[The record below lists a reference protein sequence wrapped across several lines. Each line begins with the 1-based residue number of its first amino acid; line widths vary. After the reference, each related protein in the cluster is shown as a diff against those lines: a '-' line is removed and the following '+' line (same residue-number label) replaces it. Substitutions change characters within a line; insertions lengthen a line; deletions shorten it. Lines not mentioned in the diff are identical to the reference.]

1 MTRIGVWNAGAP
13 RLGAAIAAVG
23 VFDGVHLGHQALVR
37 DAVLLARARGVTS
50 VVVTFDRDPDQIVSP
65 ATAAPQLLDLDQKLS
80 FLSGL
85 GPDAVTVV
93 PFTAALANTAPL
105 VFLDEVLLDA
115 MEPVT
120 VVVGADFRFGHR
132 AEGDVGTLVRY
143 GADHG
148 FTVVAHDLVCADG
161 LPITSTR
168 IRSLV
173 SDGDVRT
180 AARLLGRPHRVRG
193 TVRRGRGVGA
203 ELGFPTANLATDPYA
218 ALPAPGVYAAR
229 VEVDGVP
236 YAAAVS
242 IGVPPSFPEATDVF
256 EVHLIGYDGDLVG
269 RSLVV
274 EFLERLRDQVAFS
287 DTAALSDAIA
297 RDVEAA
303 ERAAGQPPA
312 RG

>member
-1 MTRIGVWNAGAP
+1 MTRISVWNAGAP
-13 RLGAAIAAVG
+13 RLGASVAAVG
-23 VFDGVHLGHQALVR
+23 VFDGVHLGHQALVH
-37 DAVLLARARGVTS
+37 DAVLLARTDGVAS
-50 VVVTFDRDPDQIVSP
+50 VIVTFDRDPDQVVSP
-65 ATAAPQLLDLDQKLS
+65 AAAAPQLLDLDQKLS

-105 VFLDEVLLDA
+105 VFLDEVLVDA
-115 MEPVT
+115 MDPVT
-120 VVVGADFRFGHR
+120 VVVGHDFRFGHR

-148 FTVVAHDLVCADG
+148 FTVVAHELVCADG

-173 SDGDVRT
+173 SDGDVRA

-193 TVRRGRGVGA
+193 TVRRGRGAGA
-203 ELGFPTANLATDPYA
+203 KLGFPTANLATDPYA
-218 ALPAPGVYAAR
+218 ALPAPGVYAGR
-229 VEVDGVP
+229 VEIDAVSHV
-236 YAAAVS
+236 AAVS
-242 IGVPPSFPEATDVF
+242 VGAPPSFPEATDAF
-256 EVHLIGYDGDLVG
+256 EVHVIGHDGDLVG
-269 RSLVV
+269 HSLIV

-287 DTAALSDAIA
+287 DAAALSEAIA

-303 ERAAGQPPA
+303 KRAAG
-312 RG
+312 

>member
-1 MTRIGVWNAGAP
+1 VTRIGVWHAEAP
-13 RLGAAIAAVG
+13 RLGRAVVAVG

-37 DAVLLARARGVTS
+37 DAVLLARMNGVAS

-85 GPDAVTVV
+85 GPDSITVV
-93 PFTAALANTAPL
+93 PFTAALAGTAPL

-120 VVVGADFRFGHR
+120 VVIGHDFRFGHR
-132 AEGDVGTLVRY
+132 AEGDVGTLTRY
-143 GADHG
+143 GAGHG
-148 FTVVAHDLVCADG
+148 FTVVAHELVCADS

-173 SDGDVRT
+173 AHGDVVA

-203 ELGFPTANLATDPYA
+203 KLGFPTANLVTDPYA
-218 ALPAPGVYAAR
+218 ALPAPGVYAGR
-229 VEVDGVP
+229 VELDGVAC
-236 YAAAVS
+236 AAAVS
-242 IGVPPSFPEATDVF
+242 IGAPPSFPEATDVF
-256 EVHLIGYDGDLVG
+256 EVHLIGHDGDLVG

-274 EFLERLRDQVAFS
+274 EFLERLRDQVAF
-287 DTAALSDAIA
+287 DDPAALSDAIA
-297 RDVEAA
+297 ADVEAA
-303 ERAAGQPPA
+303 TRAVGRAAG
-312 RG
+312 